1 MNLTRQP
8 ISPNTGRCVRWLME
22 LLGSGALSDY
32 RPKVGRC
39 IMSVWGTVSNGF
51 PALRHAARPPT
62 ITNALNPRSRSRC
75 ATRALVASRGQVQ
88 YR

>member
-1 MNLTRQP
+1 MNFTRQP
-8 ISPNTGRCVRWLME
+8 ISPNPGRGVHLLMG
-22 LLGSGALSDY
+22 LLGSWTLSDH
-32 RPKVGRC
+32 RLKVGRC